1 MIDED
6 FKDLDEKEYH
16 VSNKSILI
24 IFIASILTI
33 LFHNLN
39 INDYFKDAMI
49 PFILVLSSCLII
61 FKTEKKNKKAYL
73 MLLPIILIFI
83 SDLIVPIDSINKDLN
98 ILILPLLCSMFVF
111 RLLNHNYKIS
121 GNSFFWVF
129 KLFPKG
135 LFSNLKYF
143 KLDFKHGNS
152 KKISNTI
159 FGILFGLMFAVVI
172 MFLLIKADDYFNAFV
187 GSILDNIICFD
198 LNNILIFILTFI
210 LIFSVV
216 INILKHKDNTLNEV
230 KILNIDSGLIKSF
243 LLVINVVFV
252 LFLVSELSRLTSNF
266 LNIPIEY
273 TYSSYA
279 REGFFQLLFVTIIN
293 FSITMFL
300 VYKSNL
306 KSDKIVRWLMI
317 LLISFSIILIF
328 NSYYRMFL
336 YINHFGFTVLR
347 MQVVLFLLM
356 ELIIFILLISKIF
369 DKLKKNNALIY
380 FIIMISFYLINLY
393 ICNDTVINLISNL

>member
-356 ELIIFILLISKIF
+356 ELIIFILLILKIF
-369 DKLKKNNALIY
+369 DKLKENNALIY